1 MCFQEQNGYDL
12 CCFLGGWEKIWAEG
26 RTLWDLGEATP
37 IVVHLCE
44 TGSLPNGRAL
54 VPGCGTVSRFDFF
67 FSYHSDSFL

>member
-1 MCFQEQNGYDL
+1 M
-12 CCFLGGWEKIWAEG
+12 WVEG

-54 VPGCGTVSRFDFF
+54 VPGCGTVSGFYISSPL
-67 FSYHSDSFL
+67 SYYSDYVLCKV